1 MDKNN
6 SEEENSELNDSS
18 ISNLELKKDIDKIE
32 NNSELIETFK
42 IIDIPKKKSKFTF
55 IVNKKRKNNNK

>member
-42 IIDIPKKKSKFTF
+42 IIDIPKKNQNLPLLSTK
-55 IVNKKRKNNNK
+55 